1 MARRR
6 AVTVGNMSNESKNS
20 NDSAVPQSQQSEPQT
35 PRTFPKSNYI
45 RPGIDDR
52 PDLDKA
58 LSAEDKSAVARLAV
72 RQKPVTAPPAA
83 THPEVQASDE
93 PIPDVESAF
102 FDLRDPMVDST
113 GYRPTHTQVL
123 RMKSGFAAAS
133 LLLSFA
139 MVALTVVL
147 VPLRLDEFG
156 GAFDGTVN
164 LAVLIGVGIV
174 DVHDGIRLRDV
185 GPHASFSG
193 ASHTLAHRRH
203 RGRHTVCI
211 RAVRMPYERR
221 DDSRLGVH
229 AARLCGDGD
238 GVLRNGGRDGARQV
252 P

>member
-1 MARRR
+1 MIPQCRSR
-6 AVTVGNMSNESKNS
+6 SNRK
-20 NDSAVPQSQQSEPQT
+20 PQN

-83 THPEVQASDE
+83 THPEVQAAALADAAGLSHPASDE

-174 DVHDGIRLRDV
+174 VAMFMTAFASAMSTARELLWGVAHPGSSAAPWSPHCLHSRC
-185 GPHASFSG
+185 PHA
-193 ASHTLAHRRH
+193 
-203 RGRHTVCI
+203 I
-211 RAVRMPYERR
+211 RT
-221 DDSRLGVH
+221 SR
-229 AARLCGDGD
+229 
-238 GVLRNGGRDGARQV
+238 
-252 P
+252 